1 MRTCCR
7 LKNIIIKLTAIVFIM
22 TIFCSVLSSQII
34 KDPNKLNPRYGLF
47 GQYGYNWHNSEINSL
62 PNIKNCCAGL
72 NNGTGYGY
80 GFGLLFEMPLTNWLL
95 LGVRANYYD
104 KSGRFDLRFDTLVI
118 NGQSQF
124 YAKIDREFKAK
135 LSTFSFSPM
144 LNLKTVGRLFFHL
157 GANAG
162 IYIESS
168 FEQYDKIVAPSNMVF
183 IENNG
188 KELNVSGKFF
198 SVNSFDV
205 SAIAGLSYEFL
216 LNKSGSLL
224 LAPEVFFNYGITPV
238 IGESNWTS
246 NNKWKIN
253 SFYAGISL
261 KYSPE
266 RAIEIKRKNY
276 LIDTI
281 IIESNKYSS
290 KYLSPGEPVI
300 TQREIENKDTLV
312 YLEEISRTDTLY
324 LPKIGDSNLI
334 ANIGLFE
341 TDSAGKRLAPVT
353 VFNAT
358 VQLRRDI
365 YPVLPYVFFEHN
377 TSKIPERYFLLSQNN
392 SFSETELEPNSVIY
406 HRNVL
411 NIIGKRM
418 VDNPK
423 SIITLSGTTDQT
435 TEKINCTLA
444 NQRVI
449 TVKDYLVST
458 FKIDESRIVIKPPMN
473 NCYPEFRTLSQ
484 SEFGYSENRRVEI
497 ESSTPEI
504 LAPVQGNYYL
514 EPLKVEPT
522 QVMYDPQGSSKEG
535 VNRWMLTSSIFD
547 KVITNE
553 GKKGKP
559 QVVYYDVLPKDFRSM
574 SATAPLSISYKLF
587 DDKDRAALSMR
598 NVKINRDTVDT
609 MIERLILPLF
619 DVSQFILE
627 SLYRNQIKEFLK
639 ILDGNSTISILG
651 YCDFLGTDRT
661 NEYLS
666 EMRAREISN
675 TVRSIMT
682 FAKIT
687 KIEGLGATKY
697 PLGIYS
703 YSTPEERF
711 LSRTVEIEIMKERK

>member
-1 MRTCCR
+1 MKTCCR
-7 LKNIIIKLTAIVFIM
+7 VKNTFIKLAMIVFIL
-22 TIFCSVLSSQII
+22 TISCSVLSSQLIN
-34 KDPNKLNPRYGLF
+34 DPYKLNPRYGLF
-47 GQYGYNWHNSEINSL
+47 GQYGYNWHDSKINSL

-72 NNGTGYGY
+72 NNGTGDGY

-95 LGVRANYYD
+95 LGVRANYFD
-104 KSGRFDLRFDTLVI
+104 KSGKFDLRFDTLVQ

-124 YAKIDREFKAK
+124 NAKIDREFKAK

-144 LNLKTVGRLFFHL
+144 FSLKSVGRLFFHI

-162 IYIESS
+162 IYLENS
-168 FEQYDKIVAPSNMVF
+168 FEQYDKIVQPSNMVF

-188 KELNVSGKFF
+188 KELKANGKIFN
-198 SVNSFDV
+198 VNSFDV
-205 SAIAGLSYEFL
+205 SAIAGLSYEIL
-216 LNKSGSLL
+216 LNQSGSLL
-224 LAPEVFFNYGITPV
+224 LAPEVFFTYGITPV
-238 IGESNWTS
+238 IGENNWTS

-253 SFYAGISL
+253 SLYAGISL

-266 RAIEIKRKNY
+266 RLIELKRKNY

-281 IIESNKYSS
+281 TIQSNKYSA

-300 TQREIENKDTLV
+300 TQREIENRDTIV
-312 YLEEISRTDTLY
+312 YLEEISRVDTLY
-324 LPKIGDSNLI
+324 LPTSGGANLI
-334 ANIGLFE
+334 ANIGLYE
-341 TDSAGKRLAPVT
+341 TDSAGKRLSPVT
-353 VFNAT
+353 SFNAT

-377 TSKIPERYFLLSQNN
+377 TSKIPERYYLLSQNN
-392 SFSETELEPNSVIY
+392 TFSETELEPNSVIY

-411 NIIGKRM
+411 NIIGRRM
-418 VDNPK
+418 VDNPTSK
-423 SIITLSGTTDQT
+423 ITLSGTTDPT

-444 NQRVI
+444 NQRAK
-449 TVKDYLVST
+449 TVKDYLVNT
-458 FKIDESRIVIKPPMN
+458 FNIEESRITINPPLN
-473 NCYPEFRTLSQ
+473 NCHPEFRTISQ

-497 ESSTPEI
+497 ESSSPEL

-522 QVMYDPQGSSKEG
+522 LVMYDPQGSSKEG

-553 GKKGKP
+553 GKKSKP
-559 QVVYYDVLPKDFRSM
+559 QAVYYDVIPKDFRSM

-587 DDKDRAALSMR
+587 DDKDEAALSMR

-609 MIERLILPLF
+609 LIERLILPLF

-639 ILDGNSTISILG
+639 ILDGNSTMSILG

-675 TVRSIMT
+675 TVRSLMT

-687 KIEGLGATKY
+687 KIEGMGATKY

-711 LSRTVEIEIMKERK
+711 LSRTVEIEIMKMR